1 MASPRREPAEFG
13 LAPAVRPFEIPDM
26 PPDSPPA
33 AVPAPASPD
42 VPAPLPPGLIE
53 LFTAFAGMALAGFGG
68 VLVWA
73 RSSLVDR

>member
-1 MASPRREPAEFG
+1 
-13 LAPAVRPFEIPDM
+13 M

-53 LFTAFAGMALAGFGG
+53 LFTAFAGMSLAGFGG